1 MTKLVAISKQT
12 HTQKV
17 WRRPADYR
25 FAARDPLT
33 PIVVAE
39 IGFVGSWMPIAFVE
53 QAGCFV
59 PMAMMSPV
67 PEQNLFV
74 GPDGKWL
81 GGYIPA
87 SVRGYPFR
95 LLRSEGSGQ
104 MTLCVDEDS
113 GLVVDSNGTGE
124 AFFTGD
130 GKPSESVSALI
141 EFLRQIEGS
150 RVATELAM
158 ASLAEAGLIESWP
171 LELEVD
177 GKKAA
182 INGLLRVNEQSLNRL
197 DDEAFLK
204 LRKTSALN
212 LAYVQIMSMG
222 QIARFQQLMQFR
234 QQIAQAPKI
243 KTDELFKIAPDE
255 SIRFDN

>member
-12 HTQKV
+12 HAQKV

-33 PIVVAE
+33 PVVLAE

-74 GPDGKWL
+74 GPDGQWL

-87 SVRGYPFR
+87 SVRSYPFR

-124 AFFTGD
+124 EFFTGD

-177 GKKAA
+177 GKKTA
-182 INGLLRVNEQSLNRL
+182 INGLLRVNEQALNRL

-212 LAYVQIMSMG
+212 LAYAQIMSMG
-222 QIARFQQLMQFR
+222 QVTRFHQLMQLR
-234 QQIAQAPKI
+234 QQLAQ
-243 KTDELFKIAPDE
+243 TTEY
-255 SIRFDN
+255 

>member
-1 MTKLVAISKQT
+1 MM
-12 HTQKV
+12 
-17 WRRPADYR
+17 
-25 FAARDPLT
+25 DPLT
-33 PIVVAE
+33 PVVLAE
-39 IGFVGSWMPIAFVE
+39 IGLVGSWMPIAFTE
-53 QAGCFV
+53 QAGRFV
-59 PMAMMSPV
+59 PMAVMCPI
-67 PEQNLFV
+67 PGRNLFV
-74 GPDGKWL
+74 GPDGQWL

-87 SVRGYPFR
+87 AVRSYPFR
-95 LLRSEGSGQ
+95 LLRSEGSEQ
-104 MTLCVDEDS
+104 LTLCVDEDS

-130 GKPSESVSALI
+130 GKPSESVSGVI

-150 RVATELAM
+150 RVATDLAM
-158 ASLAEAGLIESWP
+158 ASLVEAGLIESWP

-177 GKKAA
+177 GKKST
-182 INGLLRVNEQSLNRL
+182 INGLHRVNELALNRL

-204 LRKTSALN
+204 LRKTLALH

-222 QIARFQQLMQFR
+222 QIARFQQLMQFQ

-243 KTDELFKIAPDE
+243 KNNELFKIAPDE

>member
-1 MTKLVAISKQT
+1 MPALFVEGGFFFLAGACLWGHMTKLVAISKQT
-12 HTQKV
+12 HAQKV

-74 GPDGKWL
+74 GPDGQWL

-87 SVRGYPFR
+87 SVRSYPFR
-95 LLRSEGSGQ
+95 LIRSEGSGQ

-113 GLVVDSNGTGE
+113 GLVVDLNGAGE
-124 AFFTGD
+124 EFFTGE
-130 GKPSESVSALI
+130 GKPSESVSALM
-141 EFLRQIEGS
+141 
-150 RVATELAM
+150 RVL
-158 ASLAEAGLIESWP
+158 
-171 LELEVD
+171 
-177 GKKAA
+177 
-182 INGLLRVNEQSLNRL
+182 
-197 DDEAFLK
+197 
-204 LRKTSALN
+204 
-212 LAYVQIMSMG
+212 
-222 QIARFQQLMQFR
+222 
-234 QQIAQAPKI
+234 
-243 KTDELFKIAPDE
+243 APDRRE
-255 SIRFDN
+255 PGGDRAGDGVPRRSRADRVVAAGIRG

>member
-1 MTKLVAISKQT
+1 MTKFMEVSRSR
-12 HTQKV
+12 HGQKA
-17 WRRPADYR
+17 WCRPTGYK
-25 FAARDPLT
+25 FAVKEPVT
-33 PIVVAE
+33 PIVLAE
-39 IGFVGSWMPIAFVE
+39 IVHVGSSMPIAFLE
-53 QAGCFV
+53 QAGQYV
-59 PMAMMSPV
+59 PIAMMSPM
-67 PEQNLFV
+67 PGHNLFV

-87 SVRGYPFR
+87 SVRSYPFR

-124 AFFTGD
+124 EFFTGD
-130 GKPSESVSALI
+130 GKPSKSVSAHL

-150 RVATELAM
+150 RAATELAM

-177 GKKAA
+177 GKKTA
-182 INGLLRVNEQSLNRL
+182 INGLLRVNEQALNRL

-212 LAYVQIMSMG
+212 LAFAQIMSMG
-222 QIARFQQLMQFR
+222 QVNRFPQLMQLR
-234 QQIAQAPKI
+234 QQLAQMPNI
-243 KTDELFKIAPDE
+243 KTDELFKIAADD
-255 SIRFDN
+255 SIRFHN

>member
-1 MTKLVAISKQT
+1 
-12 HTQKV
+12 
-17 WRRPADYR
+17 
-25 FAARDPLT
+25 
-33 PIVVAE
+33 
-39 IGFVGSWMPIAFVE
+39 
-53 QAGCFV
+53 
-59 PMAMMSPV
+59 
-67 PEQNLFV
+67 
-74 GPDGKWL
+74 
-81 GGYIPA
+81 
-87 SVRGYPFR
+87 
-95 LLRSEGSGQ
+95 

-124 AFFTGD
+124 EFFTGD
-130 GKPSESVSALI
+130 GKPSKSVSAHI

-177 GKKAA
+177 GKKTA
-182 INGLLRVNEQSLNRL
+182 INGLLRVNEQALNRL

-212 LAYVQIMSMG
+212 LAYAQIMSMG
-222 QIARFQQLMQFR
+222 QVTRFHQLMQLR
-234 QQIAQAPKI
+234 QQLAQIPNI
-243 KTDELFKIAPDE
+243 KTDELFKIAPDD